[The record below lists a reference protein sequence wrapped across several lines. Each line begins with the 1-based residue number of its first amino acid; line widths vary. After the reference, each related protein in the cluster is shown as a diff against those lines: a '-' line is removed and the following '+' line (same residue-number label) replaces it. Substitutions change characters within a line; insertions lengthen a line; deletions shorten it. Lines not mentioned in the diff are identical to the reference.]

1 MTSAQTSSAV
11 TPSLGLTYARGE
23 ILSSTEDD
31 YVKVRNAWR
40 MVREMRSE
48 AGVGAVFNFSGLE
61 RGLHIPTEDLSV
73 CDDEM
78 APALFIDRL
87 TELALEHLG
96 GAASEHDIFV
106 LNRLTGATLVMHMVC
121 VQPGDTVVGVTAGHS
136 HPSVPR
142 AAAFVGAEFVDV
154 QTAEE
159 LREVF
164 ATRDRVGLV
173 VLTRLAV
180 TYDCMPLDAL
190 AEIVE
195 VAHSHD
201 VLVYL
206 DDAGG
211 ARVGPAIFSQP
222 RALEL
227 GVDVAATGLDKY
239 GTSGPRVGLLGG
251 RKEIVA
257 KIRAR
262 AFEYAL
268 EARPMLYP
276 AIAASLDGYDPG
288 AVRAS
293 VACTMEVGEALERRL
308 GSRVRK
314 TPVTAQLLAEDILE
328 IAVERSGGD
337 ASAAVAY
344 EASAALSMLL
354 LRDYGV
360 LTVHF
365 AGLPP
370 GTSALLIKFLPP
382 DELLRFGGP
391 ERLAEAID
399 SSLTQL
405 AGVIGNREALR
416 ELFFGAAAATPSP
429 HVARNGK
436 K

>member
-1 MTSAQTSSAV
+1 MTSVRLEMPV
-11 TPSLGLTYARGE
+11 TASLGLTYERGS
-23 ILSSTEDD
+23 ILASTEDD
-31 YVKVRNAWR
+31 YTKVQNAWR
-40 MVREMRSE
+40 IIRETMLQN
-48 AGVGAVFNFSGLE
+48 GTDAVFNFSGLE
-61 RGLHIPTEDLSV
+61 RGFHVAAEDLPF
-73 CDDEM
+73 CDDEI
-78 APALFIDRL
+78 APALFVDRL
-87 TELALEHLG
+87 RDLALDHLG
-96 GAASEHDIFV
+96 GTAREHDIFV
-106 LNRLTGATLVMHMVC
+106 LNRLTAATLVAHMVL
-121 VQPGDTVVGVTAGHS
+121 VRPGDTVVGVTAGHS

-142 AAAFVGAEFVDV
+142 AAAFVGADFVDV
-154 QTAEE
+154 QTADE
-159 LREVF
+159 LRDVF
-164 ATRDRVGLV
+164 AARKRIGLV

-180 TYDCMPLDAL
+180 TYDCLPVEAI
-190 AEIVE
+190 AEIVDL
-195 VAHSHD
+195 AHAHGA
-201 VLVYL
+201 LVYL

-211 ARVGPAIFSQP
+211 ARVGPAVFSQP

-251 RKEIVA
+251 RKEIVS
-257 KIRAR
+257 KMRAR

-276 AIAASLDGYDPG
+276 AIAASLRGFDAD

-293 VACTMEVGEALERRL
+293 VACTNEVGDALERRL
-308 GSRVRK
+308 GTRVRR

-328 IAVERSGGD
+328 IAVERSGKD
-337 ASAAVAY
+337 TAAAVPY

-382 DELLRFGGP
+382 DGLARFGGP

-399 SSLTQL
+399 ASLHTL
-405 AGVIGNREALR
+405 AGLIADSD
-416 ELFFGAAAATPSP
+416 ELQELLFGQLSGPDTETTE
-429 HVARNGK
+429 NGT
-436 K
+436 